1 MTGASIMDCG
11 DVPISPYDNTLA
23 LDQIETAYTT
33 LLSREVATDFIKG
46 ELQSARERLRHTK
59 TESAAFLVRHQNM
72 AGPSRW
78 LSTARNIP
86 RSSLLEATTRASLAI
101 ARRASQAANPG
112 L

>member
-46 ELQSARERLRHTK
+46 ELQSARKRLRHTK
-59 TESAAFLVRHQNM
+59 TESASVRHQNM

-101 ARRASQAANPG
+101 ARKASPAANPG